1 MPPPQ
6 PFTRSNLVQEYRFIG
21 TCSATWIFPPFKIE
35 LYIASTACFI
45 ISNQK
50 REWGKK
56 TPPTASG
63 LLKWH
68 LWESG
73 DIPPCVFSLS
83 KNLRSWDKAAP
94 TSERKKGGNLLDFQQ
109 HPGTP
114 KVSLSP
120 ELFSGINQWKLPPSH
135 RPFSLLYWFL
145 MFSAVLCGCLWI
157 SPMRTCLAEAP
168 SAKGTW
174 PCGKAIAE
182 QETTEWSRKCMC
194 WEDAIK
200 GSRWHWDGVRSRADR
215 IPASVT
221 NGHWQGHEFLLNY
234 CNSTQSLNPQKT
246 FRIYW
251 GCSLTAERKSSD
263 LFQLKR
269 SFSCCHLSL

>member
-50 REWGKK
+50 REWEKK

-83 KNLRSWDKAAP
+83 KSLRSWDKAAP

-120 ELFSGINQWKLPPSH
+120 ELSSGINQWKLSPPH
-135 RPFSLLYWFL
+135 HPFIFALLVFNVLSCVMWLPVDITDEDMSRRGPICEGDMAMWKSYCWTGNYW
-145 MFSAVLCGCLWI
+145 MEQKMYVLVYVLG
-157 SPMRTCLAEAP
+157 R
-168 SAKGTW
+168 
-174 PCGKAIAE
+174 
-182 QETTEWSRKCMC
+182 R
-194 WEDAIK
+194 
-200 GSRWHWDGVRSRADR
+200 
-215 IPASVT
+215 
-221 NGHWQGHEFLLNY
+221 Y
-234 CNSTQSLNPQKT
+234 
-246 FRIYW
+246 
-251 GCSLTAERKSSD
+251 
-263 LFQLKR
+263 
-269 SFSCCHLSL
+269 